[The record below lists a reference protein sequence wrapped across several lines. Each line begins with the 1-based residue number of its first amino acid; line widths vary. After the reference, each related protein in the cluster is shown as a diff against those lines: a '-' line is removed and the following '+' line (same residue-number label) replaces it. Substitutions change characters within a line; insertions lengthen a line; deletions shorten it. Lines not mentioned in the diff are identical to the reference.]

1 MRTKL
6 ILFSIFITGLCFAFL
21 MPSMN
26 MSLSQYREYKVL
38 KEQISTLSDKK
49 GDISETEEKSYQY
62 NKKSVTNAIAEQGGC
77 EITQV
82 SALMI
87 DGSGDCSV
95 IASSE
100 NLDAVNN
107 FGDEANCIEY
117 TVKAEYPSNFLNFL
131 EKQDY
136 VIDSVSYN
144 LQNGEIV
151 VRILF
156 LNGGASPNE

>member
-62 NKKSVTNAIAEQGGC
+62 HLLTLKV
-77 EITQV
+77 
-82 SALMI
+82 
-87 DGSGDCSV
+87 D
-95 IASSE
+95 
-100 NLDAVNN
+100 
-107 FGDEANCIEY
+107 
-117 TVKAEYPSNFLNFL
+117 
-131 EKQDY
+131 
-136 VIDSVSYN
+136 
-144 LQNGEIV
+144 
-151 VRILF
+151 
-156 LNGGASPNE
+156 